1 MDVSL
6 RPTLRAA
13 PPVYAARA
21 AKDFDPS
28 QIHIMLN
35 LLSFVSFANNC
46 FEFFNWIQ
54 NGRDFLGALGELDEQ
69 SEKKRA

>member
-1 MDVSL
+1 
-6 RPTLRAA
+6 
-13 PPVYAARA
+13 
-21 AKDFDPS
+21 
-28 QIHIMLN
+28 MLN

-46 FEFFNWIQ
+46 FEFFNWIR